1 MFRSPCHPRNKW
13 WSQEIIF
20 PTAKTAQTWAEAQ
33 FTPKTYFWQQVCI
46 ISSSI
51 ITLPSV
57 QFLRSISVVDKV
69 FSIQGPKSNNL
80 HCQHHHTIPCKTIVE
95 KDTEGNCST
104 PGCQELR
111 ARFFKVFQ
119 RPSGI
124 DDKTRNKKKL
134 KTCLQRSSSPCPLSY
149 ESFWQK
155 RSIEYEGKTAKIKNP
170 KNLPAKLLI
179 TEPGW
184 TGTVLDTGFKVTK
197 ALYVLAH
204 IDNDSGDDDGDG
216 DYKD

>member
-57 QFLRSISVVDKV
+57 QLLRSISVVDKV

-104 PGCQELR
+104 PGSQELR

-124 DDKTRNKKKL
+124 DDKTRNKKK
-134 KTCLQRSSSPCPLSY
+134 T
-149 ESFWQK
+149 E
-155 RSIEYEGKTAKIKNP
+155 
-170 KNLPAKLLI
+170 NLPAKVFI
-179 TEPGW
+179 TLSIVIWIILTKKKHRIWRQDSKNIEP
-184 TGTVLDTGFKVTK
+184 
-197 ALYVLAH
+197 
-204 IDNDSGDDDGDG
+204 
-216 DYKD
+216 

>member
-69 FSIQGPKSNNL
+69 FSMQGPKSNNL

-95 KDTEGNCST
+95 KDMEGIA
-104 PGCQELR
+104 P
-111 ARFFKVFQ
+111 
-119 RPSGI
+119 
-124 DDKTRNKKKL
+124 
-134 KTCLQRSSSPCPLSY
+134 LQVLRSSELVFSK
-149 ESFWQK
+149 SFK
-155 RSIEYEGKTAKIKNP
+155 DHLGSITRLETKKNW
-170 KNLPAKLLI
+170 KLACKGLHHLVHCHMNHFDKK
-179 TEPGW
+179 E
-184 TGTVLDTGFKVTK
+184 
-197 ALYVLAH
+197 A
-204 IDNDSGDDDGDG
+204 
-216 DYKD
+216 